1 MTSSPRVVTPKPLR
15 VRTRSSRT
23 SCQIRARQ
31 QPAAVLTGFL
41 GDSDESGRS
50 RLYLTPQ
57 FDQYVEFDAEDALHS
72 QPLTTDESGLGGSA
86 VWLKAGARV
95 RLARTVSHE
104 VQAEFL
110 QGGITAGFMPSAAFS
125 GMPMGQRQPDMHA
138 PATTSARPTHTSQ
151 RARCSRTSADLRS
164 AVQHRRALPPPGL
177 SSAESGQPIP
187 CWRRMPS
194 ALTFLNAG

>member
-1 MTSSPRVVTPKPLR
+1 MADDKQSKGGDAEAA
-15 VRTRSSRT
+15 SRQDAIVANVM
-23 SCQIRARQ
+23 SDPARQ

-125 GMPMGQRQPDMHA
+125 GMPTGAAATGYACTRNYVCSTNPHI
-138 PATTSARPTHTSQ
+138 PACQMQSDVCGSAFCGPNTGALCPTG
-151 RARCSRTSADLRS
+151 AFIC
-164 AVQHRRALPPPGL
+164 
-177 SSAESGQPIP
+177 
-187 CWRRMPS
+187 
-194 ALTFLNAG
+194 